1 MTSDRHPQQRPVNE
15 QVAVGSTLAASSD
28 VAGPGRTL
36 AATTPSGAARPGP
49 APSGLSV
56 RGLRVV
62 YQTPGRADLGRRTSR
77 SRPENEPI
85 SRTARSAR
93 TGRTARTVRA
103 VDGVDLDVAPGE
115 VVALLGASGS
125 GKSSLLRAVAGLEDV
140 AGGTITWD
148 GQDVVTV
155 PVHRRGFG
163 LMFQDGQ
170 LFAHRSVAGNVAYGL
185 GPAGVPRAERAYVV
199 EQMLELVDLSGYGS
213 RPVTTLSGG
222 QAQRVA
228 LARALAPRPR
238 LLLLDEPLS
247 ALDRALRE
255 QLSVDLRRILGER
268 GTTALYVTHDQD
280 EAMTVA
286 DRVGVMADGHL
297 LRLAPPAR
305 LWRDPGSEVV
315 ARFLGF
321 GPVLDAD
328 AAAGLG
334 LAGDGRL
341 ALAPGALTVVG
352 ADAGAAAGSGAGS
365 GLHHRAPSAGTVTAP
380 VEAGTVTAQ
389 VEAVRVRRG
398 TTEVQVRLAG
408 QHAVAVVPAGMR
420 APEPGATVRLVVDPA
435 RTACLDEAG
444 EIDTGLVGAAEE

>member
-1 MTSDRHPQQRPVNE
+1 
-15 QVAVGSTLAASSD
+15 
-28 VAGPGRTL
+28 
-36 AATTPSGAARPGP
+36 
-49 APSGLSV
+49 
-56 RGLRVV
+56 
-62 YQTPGRADLGRRTSR
+62 
-77 SRPENEPI
+77 
-85 SRTARSAR
+85 
-93 TGRTARTVRA
+93 
-103 VDGVDLDVAPGE
+103 
-115 VVALLGASGS
+115 
-125 GKSSLLRAVAGLEDV
+125 
-140 AGGTITWD
+140 
-148 GQDVVTV
+148 
-155 PVHRRGFG
+155 
-163 LMFQDGQ
+163 
-170 LFAHRSVAGNVAYGL
+170 
-185 GPAGVPRAERAYVV
+185 
-199 EQMLELVDLSGYGS
+199 
-213 RPVTTLSGG
+213 
-222 QAQRVA
+222 
-228 LARALAPRPR
+228 
-238 LLLLDEPLS
+238 
-247 ALDRALRE
+247 
-255 QLSVDLRRILGER
+255 
-268 GTTALYVTHDQD
+268 
-280 EAMTVA
+280 MTVA

-365 GLHHRAPSAGTVTAP
+365 GLHHRAPSAGTVTA
-380 VEAGTVTAQ
+380 Q